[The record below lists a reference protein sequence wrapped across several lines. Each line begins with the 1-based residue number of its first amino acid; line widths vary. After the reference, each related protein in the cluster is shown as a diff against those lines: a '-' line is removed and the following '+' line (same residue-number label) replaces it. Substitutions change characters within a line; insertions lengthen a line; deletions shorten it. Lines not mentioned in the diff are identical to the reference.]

1 MNWILDTLH
10 IVFTEANANRYI
22 DKKKKN
28 ISSAWYQNV
37 EYRAER
43 EELAPVLRRYVAAFT

>member
-22 DKKKKN
+22 DKKKKHLLCM
-28 ISSAWYQNV
+28 I
-37 EYRAER
+37 
-43 EELAPVLRRYVAAFT
+43 

>member
-22 DKKKKN
+22 DKKKKTSPLHD
-28 ISSAWYQNV
+28 IKM
-37 EYRAER
+37 
-43 EELAPVLRRYVAAFT
+43 

>member
-22 DKKKKN
+22 DKKKTSPLHDIKM
-28 ISSAWYQNV
+28 
-37 EYRAER
+37 
-43 EELAPVLRRYVAAFT
+43 

>member
-22 DKKKKN
+22 DKKKKT
-28 ISSAWYQNV
+28 SPLHQYQNV

>member
-22 DKKKKN
+22 DKKKN

>member
-1 MNWILDTLH
+1 MYWILDTLH
-10 IVFTEANANRYI
+10 IVFTEANANQYI
-22 DKKKKN
+22 DKKKY

-43 EELAPVLRRYVAAFT
+43 EELAPVLGRYVAAFT